1 MVWVRNLAYTV
12 PTNIHSSRHHSL
24 YISIQQELEAGS
36 GWKSDISAMMNLVAV
51 AICLATIISSK
62 ADDHVVIKGVGLL
75 ESKKIA
81 RKDTNISD

>member
-1 MVWVRNLAYTV
+1 MFL
-12 PTNIHSSRHHSL
+12 TNK
-24 YISIQQELEAGS
+24 AGS

-62 ADDHVVIKGVGLL
+62 ADDHVVVKGVDLL

-81 RKDTNISD
+81 RKDINISD